1 MLGSAQLRKVIVT
14 FVVHWK
20 SLFMPKSQNTL
31 LIVLAFFAIYVIWG
45 STYLLNKIAVNE
57 LPPFM
62 LASIRFSVA
71 GILIFLLCKLMGI
84 PLKITKRQLLNSAFA
99 GFLFLAF
106 GNGFVV
112 WALKYVYSGFA
123 ALEIAAQ
130 PLVILL
136 LMRILEG
143 KRIQTMSVVGVIIG
157 IFGIY
162 LLVSQN
168 QIINKENSVLGMV
181 MIFFCMISWAYG
193 SLFVAK
199 ADLPKNYFVNT
210 GFQMFSAGVILMVGS
225 LLIGEKWTLP
235 TTWSSPVKYSM
246 LLLIVFGSIVAFTAF
261 NYLLKVVSPEK
272 VATSTYVN
280 PIIALLLGWF
290 FLDEEITTQSTIA
303 AVVLLTGVYFINTK
317 KKLVLFSR
325 FSSRYSPKDD

>member
-1 MLGSAQLRKVIVT
+1 MWFIGKAI
-14 FVVHWK
+14 
-20 SLFMPKSQNTL
+20 FMSKSQNTL

-45 STYLLNKIAVNE
+45 STYLMNKIAVHE

-62 LASIRFSVA
+62 LASVRFSVA
-71 GILIFLLCKLMGI
+71 GILIFLLCKIMGI
-84 PLKITKRQLLNSAFA
+84 PMTITKRQLLNSIVA

-112 WALKYVYSGFA
+112 WALKYVDSGFA

-143 KRIQTMSVVGVIIG
+143 KKIQTMSVVGVIIG
-157 IFGIY
+157 ILGIY

-168 QIINKENSVLGMV
+168 QIISQENSVLGMV
-181 MIFFCMISWAYG
+181 MIFCCMVSWAYG

-210 GFQMFSAGVILMVGS
+210 GFQMFTAGIILMVGS
-225 LLIGEKWTLP
+225 LLIGETWTLP
-235 TTWSSPVKYSM
+235 TTWSSPVQYSM
-246 LLLIVFGSIVAFTAF
+246 LFLIILGSIVAFTAF

-290 FLDEEITTQSTIA
+290 FLDEQITTQSTIA
-303 AVVLLTGVYFINTK
+303 AIVLLTGVYFINTR

-325 FSSRYSPKDD
+325 FSSRFSPKED

>member
-1 MLGSAQLRKVIVT
+1 MS
-14 FVVHWK
+14 
-20 SLFMPKSQNTL
+20 KSQNAL

-45 STYLLNKIAVNE
+45 STYLMNKIAVHE

-62 LASIRFSVA
+62 LASVRFSVA
-71 GILIFLLCKLMGI
+71 GILIFILCKIMGI
-84 PLKITKRQLLNSAFA
+84 PLTITKKQLLNSIVA

-112 WALKYVYSGFA
+112 WALKYVNSGFA

-143 KRIQTMSVVGVIIG
+143 KKIQTMSVVGVIIG
-157 IFGIY
+157 ILGIY

-168 QIINKENSVLGMV
+168 QVISQENSVLGMV
-181 MIFFCMISWAYG
+181 MIFFCMVSWAYG

-210 GFQMFSAGVILMVGS
+210 GFQMFTAGIILMVGS
-225 LLIGEKWTLP
+225 LLIGETWTLP
-235 TTWSSPVKYSM
+235 TTWSSPVQYAM
-246 LLLIVFGSIVAFTAF
+246 LFLIVLGSIVAFTAF

-290 FLDEEITTQSTIA
+290 FLDEQITTQSTIA
-303 AVVLLTGVYFINTK
+303 AIVLLTGVYFINTR

-325 FSSRYSPKDD
+325 FSSRYSPKED